1 MFAEYLKYDAVGLAK
16 LIRDGEIAIE
26 EVLQEAI
33 RRSEDANSKLNFI
46 SYESYEVALEYVK
59 KSKLDGPLAGVPWLV
74 KELAS
79 SWAGQ
84 PLTNTVPYLRNVVAD
99 NDSELI
105 CRLKSAGAI
114 PFAKSTSPENGWAL
128 STESTLHGITRNPWN
143 LDRTPG
149 GSSGGS
155 AAAVAVGVTPIAD
168 ASDGG
173 GSIRVPASNCGLVGL
188 KPSRGRISLA
198 PHLDYWFGGVSLFC
212 VSRTVRDTATLLD
225 VLGGSLPGE
234 PYTPSGPRTNY
245 VDEVGKPAGKLSVA
259 LVRSSPNGCT
269 PIEAEVLEAL
279 EERAKLMEKLGHVV
293 EEAKIPFEYWDL
305 YDDYS
310 QIIAVQTAS
319 FFEDM
324 SENVGRPA
332 TSSDMAT
339 LYWSM
344 IKQGREITS
353 LDYDR
358 CINRLRTK
366 ARDMVGNMARFDL
379 WMMPTTPMLP
389 RQHGYYDMS
398 LEVKKYH
405 DTIMAPDCC
414 FTVPFNV
421 SGLPA
426 ISLPLSVSVEG
437 LPIGIQFISRQHD
450 EATLIRI
457 AAELEQELDTAKR
470 CEVLWAQY

>member
-16 LIRDGEIAIE
+16 LVRDGDIAIE

-33 RRSEDANSKLNFI
+33 RRSEQANSKLNFI
-46 SYESYEVALEYVK
+46 SYESYELALEYVK
-59 KSKLDGPLAGVPWLV
+59 KSKPHGPLAGVPWLV

-84 PLTNTVPYLRNVVAD
+84 PLTNTVPYLRKVVAD
-99 NDSELI
+99 KDSELI
-105 CRLKSAGAI
+105 SRLKSAGAI

-128 STESTLHGITRNPWN
+128 STESTLHGVTRNPWN
-143 LDRTPG
+143 LERTPG

-155 AAAVAVGVTPIAD
+155 AAAVAAGVTPIAD

-188 KPSRGRISLA
+188 KPARGRISLA
-198 PHLDYWFGGVSLFC
+198 PHVDYWFGGVSLFC

-225 VLGGSLPGE
+225 VLGGSLTGE
-234 PYTPSGPRTNY
+234 PYTPLGPRVSY
-245 VDEVGKPAGKLSVA
+245 VDEVGKSSGKLSVA
-259 LVRSSPNGCT
+259 LIRSSPDGCT
-269 PIEAEVLEAL
+269 PVDPEVSAVLE
-279 EERAKLMEKLGHVV
+279 EQAKLMEKLGHVV
-293 EEAKIPFEYWDL
+293 EEVKMPFEYWDL

-310 QIIAVQTAS
+310 KIIAVQTAS

-324 SENVGRPA
+324 AEKVGRPA

-344 IKQGREITS
+344 IKQGHEMTS

-366 ARDMVGNMARFDL
+366 ARDMVASMAHFDL

-389 RQHGYYDMS
+389 REHGYYDMS

-405 DTIMAPDCC
+405 NTIMAPDCC

-426 ISLPLSVSVEG
+426 ISLPLGISTDA
-437 LPIGIQFISRQHD
+437 LPIGIQFVSRQHD
-450 EATLIRI
+450 ETTLIRI
-457 AAELEQELDTAKR
+457 GTELEQELETAKR
-470 CEVLWAQY
+470 CDALWALY